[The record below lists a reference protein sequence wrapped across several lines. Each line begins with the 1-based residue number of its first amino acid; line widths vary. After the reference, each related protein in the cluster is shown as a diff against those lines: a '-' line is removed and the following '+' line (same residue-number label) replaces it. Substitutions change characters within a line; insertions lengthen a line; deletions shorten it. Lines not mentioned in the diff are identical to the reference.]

1 MSYNGNYYRPSL
13 KNSVDVQLQNA
24 FGDGHWATVVRLAE
38 KRAKATNDPYFEVVK
53 ACAATQLEGPLERH
67 AALVSIDSFVREG
80 TVLKD
85 AEALELYE
93 WALRDLSGLFSYT
106 QTLGTMRSRWVKAN
120 PRSPAALQ
128 CLRACIQN
136 WDLVNAQ
143 QIAAILDKTP
153 GVQRHFM
160 YWNIVLTYML
170 SNSEQCPK
178 EKQKIYGMLAM
189 KQLERAAELT
199 ESNPHKNNEG
209 NQSKLSDRGLR
220 TDEEIVFYYRLLA
233 SQSTPAEFLAHMRSP
248 VLGALKQFED
258 GRKHLLMEALKTFEK
273 QHQWEAIFE
282 FCLHALS
289 KEESDGSPS
298 FLAADLVIWK
308 SFISAAAKMSNPEE
322 SLSLV
327 QSRLAAFASAI
338 KSQKV
343 PPMYRKNI
351 GLALLELTFKT
362 EGSGWFEPGS
372 SNPMSTRVAQLGLFL
387 QQYGHEISAFDD
399 VKGFVEVLSF
409 EETRCLLDEVLMK
422 SIYTKHHSPHIS
434 TLYVKLRYHLI
445 TSPHSVFHDYEE
457 AKEPGERFKKPPTRC
472 KYCSGM
478 LASKECQDCIRQVA
492 KVAMELHT
500 VTSQKQPDEVSDMD
514 RDPTIDLA
522 LVAAMCLLKLSGLA
536 SSSLD
541 LPVQHQVDFR
551 LFLQTVA
558 ILDTQLQKTPDQPPL
573 RLLLSRLYIVLGCAS
588 YSHQLWLPL
597 GVKRTIHDS
606 LSPLF
611 FDRISTISPGLFV
624 GARPPM
630 EPLRTFYSY
639 TLRDPSPV
647 KIWDAFDSGSYSSV
661 LEITDYC
668 ERLRHSCTL
677 IMTVVEERRVAR
689 ALGGRLDNLEDISFL
704 GGVQDH
710 TPLFTTL
717 DVGSIMNLESSH
729 TPAPLDQLGVGPP
742 PSNTRSHLE
751 LLAEQFLQLCDFT
764 PSKDYKPVKPA
775 VVAEQDMR
783 YILETLA
790 SLHESFTSF
799 LHLRDTPAH
808 LTRAEEAYY
817 TILTLL
823 SGLMT
828 IAITTSR
835 SEDVTLTA
843 PELMSAILATVS
855 TMKELAFST
864 PLAKGRKST
873 LLQISSPHAAAL
885 LREAAVSLKNGASF
899 VLLLHEQAQARDRSG
914 KSSLHKDV
922 VAQIKEIARVATE
935 VLNQTRD
942 HFKLLK
948 SELAEPGW
956 LDDVVNLT
964 VGEDSDELA
973 AAVLATVGGRA
984 NVENWAGKMLDSWRE
999 GVKGWTMV
1007 RTE

>member
-1 MSYNGNYYRPSL
+1 MSYSGSYYRPSL

-24 FGDGHWATVVRLAE
+24 FGDGNWATVVRLAD

-67 AALVSIDSFVREG
+67 AALVSIDSFVRKG

-85 AEALELYE
+85 ADALELYE
-93 WALRDLSGLFSYT
+93 WALRDLAGLFSYS
-106 QTLGTMRSRWVKAN
+106 QTLGAMRSRWVKAN

-153 GVQRHFM
+153 GVQRQFM

-199 ESNPHKNNEG
+199 ESNPNKSNED

-233 SQSTPAEFLAHMRSP
+233 SQSAPAEFLAHMRSP
-248 VLGALKQFED
+248 VLGALKQFEE

-273 QHQWEAIFE
+273 QQQWAAIFE

-308 SFISAAAKMSNPEE
+308 SLISAAAKMSNPEE
-322 SLSLV
+322 RLSLV
-327 QSRLAAFASAI
+327 QSRLVVFASAM

-362 EGSGWFEPGS
+362 EGSGWFESGS

-399 VKGFVEVLSF
+399 VKGFIEVLSF

-422 SIYTKHHSPHIS
+422 RIYTKHHSPHIA
-434 TLYVKLRYHLI
+434 TLYVKLRYHLT
-445 TSPHSVFHDYEE
+445 TSPHSVFHDYSE
-457 AKEPGERFKKPPTRC
+457 AKESGERLKKTPTRC
-472 KYCSGM
+472 KYCSAVLPG
-478 LASKECQDCIRQVA
+478 KVCQDCIRQVA
-492 KVAMELHT
+492 KVAMELHA
-500 VTSQKQPDEVSDMD
+500 VNNRKQADETPNTD

-522 LVAAMCLLKLSGLA
+522 LVAAMCLLKLSGLE
-536 SSSLD
+536 SSSLH
-541 LPVQHQVDFR
+541 LPVQHQVDFS
-551 LFLQTVA
+551 LFLQAVA
-558 ILDTQLQKTPDQPPL
+558 ILDNQLQKTPDQPPL

-588 YSHQLWLPL
+588 YSHQIWLPL

-624 GARPPM
+624 GSRPPM

-704 GGVQDH
+704 GEIYDH
-710 TPLFTTL
+710 TTLFTTL
-717 DVGSIMNLESSH
+717 DVGSVMNLESSH
-729 TPAPLDQLGVGPP
+729 TPAPLEQLGVGPP

-751 LLAEQFLQLCDFT
+751 LLAEKFLQLCDFT
-764 PSKDYKPVKPA
+764 PSKDYKPAKPA
-775 VVAEQDMR
+775 IVAEQDLR
-783 YILETLA
+783 YILETLT
-790 SLHESFTSF
+790 SLHESFTNF
-799 LHLRDTPAH
+799 LHLGDTSAH

-817 TILTLL
+817 TILTLW
-823 SGLMT
+823 SGLMS
-828 IAITTSR
+828 IAVSTSR
-835 SEDVTLTA
+835 SEDLTLTA

-864 PLAKGRKST
+864 SLPKGRKST
-873 LLQISSPHAAAL
+873 MLQISSPHAAAL
-885 LREAAVSLKNGASF
+885 LRETAVALKSGASF
-899 VLLLHEQAQARDRSG
+899 VLSLHEQAQARDRSG

-922 VAQIKEIARVATE
+922 VAQMKEMAKVATE

-942 HFKLLK
+942 HFKFLK
-948 SELAEPGW
+948 SELGETGW

-964 VGEDSDELA
+964 IGESDDLA
-973 AAVLATVGGRA
+973 AAVLATAGGRA

-999 GVKGWTMV
+999 GVKGWIMV
-1007 RTE
+1007 KTD